1 MDGFLNIDKEYF
13 EPMVITIY
21 PKELQI
27 YKTDISDTETPFW
40 DSNLSIYN
48 NIIFTILYDTQG
60 NLDFDIVNDL
70 VLDGDVPPAIPYG
83 VNISQ

>member
-1 MDGFLNIDKEYF
+1 MDGFLNIDNEYF

-21 PKELQI
+21 PKELQM

-48 NIIFTILYDTQG
+48 DIIFIILYDTCS
-60 NLDFDIVNDL
+60 NLDFVIVNDPF
-70 VLDGDVPPAIPYG
+70 LDGDVPPATPYG